1 MTMRRI
7 FAAAAMVAGLG
18 FGALGP
24 SAEAASVSN
33 APIAPAIETAEGRV
47 MGDIVIG
54 DANAPVTIVEYA
66 SFTCPYCA
74 RFHNLTY
81 PEIKAKYIDTGKAKL
96 IMREVYFDQFG
107 LLAAAIARCGG
118 EGRYPQFLDVLYKK
132 QRDWTASGDRA
143 TTIAAIRQIGLLAG
157 LGSKRVDACLTDR
170 DYHRTLVETYQK
182 VSEADQIKSTPTFLV
197 NGEEVRG
204 AVSPAE
210 LSAVIDRY
218 LAE

>member
-1 MTMRRI
+1 MTMKWI
-7 FAAAAMVAGLG
+7 FAVAAMTASLGLG
-18 FGALGP
+18 AI
-24 SAEAASVSN
+24 SAQAASVSN
-33 APIAPAIETAEGRV
+33 APIEPVVETAEGRA

-66 SFTCPYCA
+66 SLTCPHCA
-74 RFHNLTY
+74 RFHTLSY

-96 IMREVYFDQFG
+96 IVREVYFDQFG
-107 LLAAAIARCGG
+107 LLAAAVARCGG
-118 EGRYPQFLDVLYKK
+118 ENRYQQFLDVFYQK

-143 TTIAAIRQIGLLAG
+143 TTIAAIRQIGLLGG

-170 DYHRTLVETYQK
+170 DYHRSLVEAYQK
-182 VSEADQIKSTPTFLV
+182 VSEADEIRSTPTFLV

-210 LSAVIDRY
+210 FSAVVDRY